1 MPTTLTNT
9 GPNLR
14 AEGQREV
21 LGSLMALWL
30 TSLVLH
36 AVLQANQF
44 SPWPLLPESSSLP
57 GMIWII
63 ILLGLASYAVV
74 FWVRAFRTCLDGANK
89 IRANGADEAVIF
101 ASGIGSLCGL
111 AIVVWIKGGKAGL
124 WEWVGW
130 MGWPA
135 VATATAMGLFIVRSE
150 TRNSGRQEQRLR
162 AEEEGVQEERAKEDR
177 ITREQKIQ
185 AVSHFRRALL
195 AARASTREGT
205 LYNKST
211 GHSMGTLQMADLERM
226 KTALARMQ
234 TAIQEMRTAVMQ
246 KEIDFGQVETA
257 TMQMNKPS
265 TQMETAFMH
274 MMVDAIQDET
284 DATPNLD
291 GWEDVKR
298 ARDEKS
304 EQGQLFVPLT

>member
-21 LGSLMALWL
+21 LGSLMALSL

-130 MGWPA
+130 MG
-135 VATATAMGLFIVRSE
+135 VMGLLGYAVKKHVIGRTECGGQIAGLHEGITVR
-150 TRNSGRQEQRLR
+150 
-162 AEEEGVQEERAKEDR
+162 
-177 ITREQKIQ
+177 
-185 AVSHFRRALL
+185 
-195 AARASTREGT
+195 
-205 LYNKST
+205 
-211 GHSMGTLQMADLERM
+211 
-226 KTALARMQ
+226 
-234 TAIQEMRTAVMQ
+234 
-246 KEIDFGQVETA
+246 
-257 TMQMNKPS
+257 
-265 TQMETAFMH
+265 
-274 MMVDAIQDET
+274 
-284 DATPNLD
+284 
-291 GWEDVKR
+291 
-298 ARDEKS
+298 
-304 EQGQLFVPLT
+304 